1 MNKLIFV
8 AVVATALN
16 AVAGDW
22 FPVASSHPGE
32 PTNVHV
38 MHGGTTVQV
47 CAPRVERR
55 HCHRHNGGI
64 VGAVLGAIFGER
76 CSCDYPQT
84 VVVEKTP
91 AAAAPTYQS
100 VSLSSRILCIFKKT
114 VARKGGVWYNMC
126 VFRRS
131 EQVGPPGA
139 Y

>member
-1 MNKLIFV
+1 MNKSIAV
-8 AVVATALN
+8 AVVMVAVS

-47 CAPRVERR
+47 CPPRVARR
-55 HCHRHNGGI
+55 YCHRHNGGI

-76 CSCDYPQT
+76 CRYDYPLA

-91 AAAAPTYQS
+91 VVETPTYQQ
-100 VSLSSRILCIFKKT
+100 RIIEGHYVNDYVNGRLVRTWVPPKE
-114 VARKGGVWYNMC
+114 VW
-126 VFRRS
+126 VR
-131 EQVGPPGA
+131 VK
-139 Y
+139 

>member
-38 MHGGTTVQV
+38 MHAGTTVQV

-55 HCHRHNGGI
+55 HCHRHDGGI

-84 VVVEKTP
+84 VVVKKTP
-91 AAAAPTYQS
+91 AVAAPTYQKR
-100 VSLSSRILCIFKKT
+100 VIEGHYVNDYVNGRLVRT
-114 VARKGGVWYNMC
+114 WVPAQEVW
-126 VFRRS
+126 VR
-131 EQVGPPGA
+131 VK
-139 Y
+139 

>member
-8 AVVATALN
+8 AVVATTLN

-91 AAAAPTYQS
+91 AVAVPTYQS
-100 VSLSSRILCIFKKT
+100 VSLSSRILYIFKKT